1 MATKES
7 ARGAGAEDE
16 KSKGVSL
23 EDGLK
28 TGCALFAYAPHS
40 DTFGYSMPPP
50 GLLRLGGS
58 LERAGFEVELE
69 DLAYRLGSGEVE
81 GSDELASSCAERLL
95 ARGEFDVIGLSTMGA
110 TLPVSV
116 AIAEHLRAA
125 APELRIVLGGPGIT
139 GVDEALLERFP
150 WLDACVRGEGEVT
163 VPELL
168 GRWRD
173 GEDLEGVAGVTWRDA
188 EGVVRREADREQL
201 KDLGEL
207 APYARHLLPPLSDYK
222 RITGEAD
229 GLTPIDSGRGCAYDC
244 SFCTIG
250 RFWSRRSRT
259 LPYERLADEVCEL
272 KDLEGARNAYLCHD
286 LFGADREHAMAF
298 CEEMIRRGKP
308 FPWEV
313 RARLD
318 HLDDELLEK
327 MSAAGGYRVLF
338 GVESADAEVLKSCDK
353 KTREGWDPMRAVE
366 SCAANGITPILS
378 LVLGLPGEGDE
389 ELAASLDLCTRAAL
403 IAGVNISLH
412 LVNPQPGCTLGEE
425 FACEARPLDGVP
437 PDMALGAGNTQAERA
452 LIEAHPDL
460 FSSFALL
467 PQPEERLRELA
478 SISHA
483 LPALYLRAPR
493 SFAYMGL
500 SLGLDSLGL
509 FRRWQ
514 STGSSWE
521 EFIGASGDSAA
532 EELLAWDAA
541 AALVSVEPFVETSEG
556 LLPRPTAR
564 VIRASHD
571 LPTLA
576 RGLSEGRLVVWKEAV
591 ALAVH
596 RTSFGVATTRVEP
609 KVADLLEE
617 LRGAS
622 GPVPE
627 GLRPA
632 LETLE
637 TAGLIRYT

>member
-1 MATKES
+1 MREIGRAADAGVAKS
-7 ARGAGAEDE
+7 RGAP
-16 KSKGVSL
+16 L

-28 TGCALFAYAPHS
+28 PRRALFAYAPHA

-50 GLLRLGGS
+50 GLLRLGGA
-58 LERAGFEVELE
+58 LERAGFSVELE
-69 DLAYRLGSGEVE
+69 DLAYRLGAGEVD
-81 GSDELASSCAERLL
+81 GADELASSCAELLL
-95 ARGEFDVIGLSTMGA
+95 ARGDFDVIGLSTMGA

-116 AIAEHLRAA
+116 AIAEHLRAH
-125 APELRIVLGGPGIT
+125 APEVRIVLGGPGTT
-139 GVDEALLERFP
+139 GVDEELLERFD
-150 WLDACVRGEGEVT
+150 WIDACVRGEGEVT

-168 GRWRD
+168 GRWAE
-173 GEDLEGVAGVTWRDA
+173 GSALEGVAGVTWRGPD
-188 EGVVRREADREQL
+188 GVIRREEDRAQL

-207 APYARHLLPPLSDYK
+207 APYARHLLPPLTDYK

-259 LPYERLADEVCEL
+259 LPFERLADEVCEL
-272 KDLEGARNAYLCHD
+272 RELEGARNAYLCHD
-286 LFGADREHAMAF
+286 LFGADKEHAMAF
-298 CEEMIRRGKP
+298 CEEMIRRGSP

-327 MSAAGGYRVLF
+327 MGAAGGYRVLF
-338 GVESADAEVLKSCDK
+338 GVESADALVLKTCDK
-353 KTREGWDPMRAVE
+353 NIRESWDPMRAVE

-425 FACEARPLDGVP
+425 FAALARPLDGVP
-437 PDMALGAGNTQAERA
+437 PDMALGAGNTGPERA

-478 SISHA
+478 SISHT
-483 LPALYLRAPR
+483 LPDLFLRAPR

-514 STGSSWE
+514 SVGGSWE
-521 EFIGASGDSAA
+521 EFIEASGDTAA
-532 EELLAWDAA
+532 EDLLAWDAA
-541 AALVSVEPFVETSEG
+541 VALVCTEDFVEGGEG

-564 VIRASHD
+564 VLRASHD

-576 RGLSEGRLVVWKEAV
+576 EGLAEGRLEVLEEAV

-596 RTSFGVATTRVEP
+596 RTPVGVVTTRVEP

-617 LRGAS
+617 LREAP

-632 LETLE
+632 LDTLE